1 LSTGYVIY
9 RLPLG
14 ECEAAPT
21 SVVWEQE
28 EADELVR
35 RLNAGEAGRWTWREV
50 WVHPEPERSD
60 GYLTALDRD
69 NLLLARAHE
78 ALGSE
83 RPVGVFFSFPFDRE
97 GALAVVSKLLG
108 LGWTY
113 AGVDEEVGD
122 DGRWHAAAHGLRMR
136 LTRESVARL
145 RRDMERLA
153 ARHAG
158 EYDGWDVSGGLGL
171 RAELGELAD

>member
-1 LSTGYVIY
+1 M
-9 RLPLG
+9 
-14 ECEAAPT
+14 
-21 SVVWEQE
+21 
-28 EADELVR
+28 R
-35 RLNAGEAGRWTWREV
+35 RLNADETGRWRWREV
-50 WVHPEPERSD
+50 WVHPEPERAS

-83 RPVGVFFSFPFDRE
+83 RPIAVFFSFPFDRE
-97 GALAVVSKLLG
+97 GALAVASELLG
-108 LGWTY
+108 VGFTY
-113 AGVDEEVGD
+113 AGVDEEAGD
-122 DGRWHAAAHGLRMR
+122 DGRCHAAAHGRRM
-136 LTRESVARL
+136 LVTSESVATL